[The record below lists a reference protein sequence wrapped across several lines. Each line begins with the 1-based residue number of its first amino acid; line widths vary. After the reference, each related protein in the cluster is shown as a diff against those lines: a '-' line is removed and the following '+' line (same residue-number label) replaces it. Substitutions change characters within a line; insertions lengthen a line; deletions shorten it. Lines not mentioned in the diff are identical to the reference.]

1 MEVDKMRFP
10 SWSGPLVGILVGAF
24 LGIWKFPGVEYVFIL
39 GCAAAGGL
47 AGCVVMFLDLRK

>member
-1 MEVDKMRFP
+1 MRFP

-24 LGIWKFPGVEYVFIL
+24 LGIRKFPGEEYVFIL